1 MNYMQKDEEVEET
14 EEQVILEEYKI
25 WKKHSPFM
33 YDTMITHVLEWPSLT
48 VEWGSGR
55 ECSPNSDYSVQTL
68 LLGTNTGNAE
78 QDLLIQGKVKFP
90 MEQALISGK
99 IYLDNTKDAA
109 GIGLLAKT
117 DNKIEISAR
126 VNHDRE
132 VLRARMMAKQ
142 ENFVACKSPSGLIS
156 VYDMRKYTNKSSMNP
171 MMTLSGHVKEGKA
184 LAWAPHKNSYLA
196 SGALDGI
203 VNVYD
208 TTTGATSPVFS
219 GQGNEA
225 GVEEVAWNDSG
236 SLVSVGR
243 DRKALMWDLR
253 QEQAV
258 GRAEASDREILAA
271 DFCPGRPE
279 LLATAGMDKCVSIW
293 DIRNFSG
300 KVASFYS
307 HKDTVTCV
315 KWEPYGGTLLA
326 SASWDRRVMVWD
338 LARVGAVI
346 SEEEAEDG
354 PPELSFV
361 HGGHTSVVNEI
372 AWNQNENLTIASV
385 AEDNILQ
392 VWQMSNSIFNY

>member
-1 MNYMQKDEEVEET
+1 MQREEEVEEI

-25 WKKHSPFM
+25 WKKHCPFM

-48 VEWGSGR
+48 VEWGTGR
-55 ECSPNSDYSVQTL
+55 ECSPNSDYSLQNL

-78 QDLLIQGKVKFP
+78 QDLLVQGKVKFP

-99 IYLDNTKDAA
+99 IYLDNTKDVA

-117 DNKIEISAR
+117 DNKIEVSAR

-132 VLRARMMAKQ
+132 VLRARMMVKQ

-171 MMTLSGHVKEGKA
+171 MMTLSGHLKEGKA
-184 LAWAPHKNSYLA
+184 LAWASHKNAYLA
-196 SGALDGI
+196 SGALDGV

-208 TTTGATSPVFS
+208 TTTGATSPIISHQANDV
-219 GQGNEA
+219 
-225 GVEEVAWNDSG
+225 GVEEVTWNESG
-236 SLVSVGR
+236 ILASVGR
-243 DRKALMWDLR
+243 DRKVMIWDLR
-253 QEQAV
+253 QEQATV
-258 GRAEASDREILAA
+258 QVEASSRELVAA
-271 DFCPGRPE
+271 DFCSGRPE
-279 LLATAGMDKCVSIW
+279 LLATAGKDKCVSIW
-293 DIRNFSG
+293 DIRNFAR
-300 KVASFYS
+300 KVASFVS
-307 HKDTVTCV
+307 HKDTISCV

-326 SASWDRRVMVWD
+326 SGSWDRRVMVWD
-338 LARVGAVI
+338 LARVGAAI
-346 SEEEAEDG
+346 SEEDAEDG

-361 HGGHTSVVNEI
+361 HGGHTSIVSDL
-372 AWNQNENLTIASV
+372 AWNQNENLTLASV